1 VGTQNNVRTAMKR
14 WRGFMMLIG
23 DTAHDGETS
32 YTKKSDEEED
42 NLMASFLTFL
52 VVREHLAPT
61 TASTYLGYVK
71 THFAVQFGV
80 SLGRAK
86 GVDSRVRRC
95 KVGLAK
101 LSGHVVS
108 RKKAILTHQV
118 VGIVSAIRQSLGDT
132 PDQRCLTA
140 ALQLGFQGLCR
151 KSEYSVT
158 KNKPFAVDTS
168 LTLGDVH
175 FRPSREHPEVAVIV
189 LKKTKTDRFN
199 KEQPEL
205 ILPMDPTAPVN
216 ACRALKDMLDNTP
229 VPPED
234 WASTPLFVWKG
245 KPLHGDVVHQTVQAC
260 MGALGLRPADFG
272 SHSLRAGGATA
283 LADAGCP
290 EVVLKALGRWSS
302 ECYRL
307 YVRGAF
313 NAAMNWSRQIGT
325 SEAAAR
331 SQNMIH
337 TQR

>member
-1 VGTQNNVRTAMKR
+1 
-14 WRGFMMLIG
+14 MLIG
-23 DTAHDGETS
+23 DPAYDSDTT
-32 YTKKSDEEED
+32 YIKKSDEEED
-42 NLMASFLTFL
+42 IDMASFLTFL
-52 VVREHLAPT
+52 VVREQLAPT
-61 TASTYLGYVK
+61 TANTYLGYVK
-71 THFAVQFGV
+71 THFALRFGV
-80 SLGRAK
+80 SLGRSR

-118 VGIVSAIRQSLGDT
+118 VGIVSAVRQSLGDT

-168 LTLGDVH
+168 LTMGDVQ
-175 FRPSREHPEVAVIV
+175 FRPSRDRPEVAVIV
-189 LKKTKTDRFN
+189 LKKTKTYRFN

-216 ACRALKDMLDNTP
+216 ACRALKTMFDNTP

-260 MGALGLRPADFG
+260 MGAMGLRPSDFG

-331 SQNMIH
+331 SRNMIH